1 MPFFQRI
8 IIRKQQGLFYRNAYY
23 ITRITRNST
32 CEDIEKEIQR
42 LLSKICDWL
51 EPYATTLI
59 ELPGIAQESR
69 TNAFDEKMTQIK
81 CIVNQMAERYDCVAI
96 RYEHSFEQKNQI
108 DIIKEM
114 KLKVPYM
121 RWKSNCD
128 SKTKTLSEQLQED
141 EIDYQKRLFAWIDQ
155 KEFEKELMQNKRKK
169 L

>member
-1 MPFFQRI
+1 M
-8 IIRKQQGLFYRNAYY
+8 
-23 ITRITRNST
+23 
-32 CEDIEKEIQR
+32 
-42 LLSKICDWL
+42 
-51 EPYATTLI
+51 I